1 MRISDWSS
9 DVCSS
14 DLALD
19 TDRAGQFCPRL
30 LGRVVGQGSCAA
42 GRVPAEDGKADD
54 ERRNDAAGEAPEGE
68 ALRRLKFLPAF
79 CHGCHGY
86 SPYSRVMDRRLPT
99 RLDSLA
105 AWANSFFWKLPVPV
119 TKKDCW
125 GASDCKIGRAS
136 CRERGW
142 KYV

>member
-79 CHGCHGY
+79 CNGCHGY

-99 RLDSLA
+99 RPDRHPSCTTSSLCT
-105 AWANSFFWKLPVPV
+105 LHVPL
-119 TKKDCW
+119 TKTSTW
-125 GASDCKIGRAS
+125 GA
-136 CRERGW
+136 
-142 KYV
+142 

>member
-14 DLALD
+14 DLVAAPGAFLLQRGELHRHIGLAHEALD

-68 ALRRLKFLPAF
+68 AIRRLKFLPAF

-86 SPYSRVMDRRLPT
+86 SPYSRVMRSEEHKYELQ
-99 RLDSLA
+99 SLMR
-105 AWANSFFWKLPVPV
+105 NSY
-119 TKKDCW
+119 
-125 GASDCKIGRAS
+125 AI
-136 CRERGW
+136 
-142 KYV
+142 